1 MDWGPGWRWGV
12 VGGFCTN
19 PSGLTGGAKPAVC
32 TGRWQW
38 QWIRSVS
45 GDKAIILGKKMGF
58 SFIHSTN
65 I

>member
-1 MDWGPGWRWGV
+1 M